1 MHFSQADIQQ
11 LQQVLREQIYSL
23 TLDKGY
29 YIATAKYHSELNNK
43 VVSTEMYTY
52 AENQQQKIN
61 KLAELQRKLK
71 RTKYSLVQ
79 IDPWFEE
86 DLVLDGGW

>member
-11 LQQVLREQIYSL
+11 LQQVLRKEISSL
-23 TLDKGY
+23 TLDRDY
-29 YIATAKYHSELNNK
+29 CISSAKWYSQIGDK
-43 VVSTEMYTY
+43 VESTEVYTI

>member
-23 TLDKGY
+23 TLEKAY
-29 YIATAKYHSELNNK
+29 YIRDAKYYSEVNNK
-43 VVSTEMYTY
+43 VASTDLYTC

-71 RTKYSLVQ
+71 RTKYALVQ
-79 IDPWFEE
+79 TFPRFEE

>member
-23 TLDKGY
+23 TLGKAY
-29 YIATAKYHSELNNK
+29 YIRDAKYYSEVNNK
-43 VVSTEMYTY
+43 VASTDLYTS
-52 AENQQQKIN
+52 AENEQQKIN

-79 IDPWFEE
+79 IDPRFEE

>member
-23 TLDKGY
+23 TMDRGY
-29 YIATAKYHSELNNK
+29 HIVTAKYFSALHNK

-52 AENQQQKIN
+52 AENQQQQKIN

-79 IDPWFEE
+79 MYPWFEE
-86 DLVLDGGW
+86 DFMEDDL

>member
-23 TLDKGY
+23 PLDKGY
-29 YIATAKYHSELNNK
+29 YISNAKWYSKNRNK
-43 VVSTEMYTY
+43 VASTNMYTS
-52 AENQQQKIN
+52 AENKQQKIN

-71 RTKYSLVQ
+71 RTK
-79 IDPWFEE
+79 
-86 DLVLDGGW
+86 

>member
-29 YIATAKYHSELNNK
+29 FISNAKWYSKNGNK
-43 VVSTEMYTY
+43 VASTDMYTS

>member
-29 YIATAKYHSELNNK
+29 YIATAKYFSELNNK

-79 IDPWFEE
+79 IDPWSEE